1 LFGNNHFL
9 ADSPGTE
16 EIKKSGKIMK
26 NEDLKNILNSL
37 PIPEPTKEA
46 KDKAVG
52 AALAEFR
59 RQSEEKK
66 KKVKGSSWLER
77 LMGKNRKGGPIM
89 TRSIAITTAGITV
102 GFIALVITLS
112 PVFVAQKA
120 HILKRGTVQVATR
133 QNLVEK
139 SQISTEQKPL
149 VPRPGESRNE
159 AKKEVVAYNASK
171 PDGSLHD
178 SLTPAESDLNSQ
190 DKYDLEEITVTGTR
204 TPMRQEAKTKGRS
217 APAGAVPAV
226 LSSAKYPMQEGMRP
240 PVDQTYVGRD
250 QFETVTAN
258 TVKLVSEAPV
268 STFSIDVDTAS
279 YAFVRRSLNS
289 GYLPPKNAVRI
300 EEMINYFDYAYPL
313 PEDRSVPFKPTVSV
327 FPTPW
332 NPDTKLLHIGIKG
345 YDIVP
350 AKKPRSNLVFLIDVS
365 GSMES
370 QDKLPLLKNSL
381 RLLVNTLEP
390 DDTVAIVV
398 YAGAAGTV
406 LEPTKASEKG
416 KIIAALDR
424 LQAGGST
431 AGGEGINMAYSLAEA
446 NMDPNGVNRV
456 ILATDGDFNVGI
468 RDPEVLKDFVS
479 RKRKSGVYLSV
490 LGFGQGNYNDAL
502 MQKLAQNG
510 NGNAAY
516 IDSLNEAR
524 KVLVDE
530 ASGTMF
536 TIAND
541 VKIQIEFNPAMVAE
555 YRLIGYETRM
565 LNRED
570 FKNDAVDAGDIGS
583 GHSVTAIYEIT
594 PTASKAKLIDD
605 LRYGDRKKTESANR
619 SKTAEYAFL
628 KMRYKLPGESS
639 SREIETPIGKRNEY
653 AKISDAPVD
662 SRFASAVAAFGQI
675 LRGDSY
681 VRNYGCDDVIALA
694 QGAKGDDKFGYR
706 TEFIN
711 LVRLAKTASAMG
723 NR

>member
-1 LFGNNHFL
+1 
-9 ADSPGTE
+9 
-16 EIKKSGKIMK
+16 MK
-26 NEDLKNILNSL
+26 NEDLNKLLNSL
-37 PIPEPTKEA
+37 PIPEPDKEA
-46 KDKAVG
+46 KDKALG
-52 AALAEFR
+52 AALSEFR
-59 RQSEEKK
+59 RQSERGKTK
-66 KKVKGSSWLER
+66 NKGFSWLER

-89 TRSIAITTAGITV
+89 SRPIAIATTGIAV
-102 GFIALVITLS
+102 GCIALAVTLS
-112 PVFVAQKA
+112 SVFVVEKSR
-120 HILKRGTVQVATR
+120 IVKPGTVQIGTR
-133 QNLVEK
+133 LDLEK
-139 SQISTEQKPL
+139 ASQISTEPEPL
-149 VPRPGESRNE
+149 VSRPKASRNE
-159 AKKEVVAYNASK
+159 AKKELAFNA
-171 PDGSLHD
+171 PEPNRTLHD
-178 SLTPAESDLNSQ
+178 SFVLEETVVPNSQ
-190 DKYDLEEITVTGTR
+190 PALVREMK
-204 TPMRQEAKTKGRS
+204 AKGS
-217 APAGAVPAV
+217 GVPAKAFSV
-226 LSSAKYPMQEGMRP
+226 AKLSMEQGMHP

-250 QFETVTAN
+250 KFETITAN

-279 YAFVRRSLNS
+279 YAFVRRSLND
-289 GYLPPKNAVRI
+289 GHLPPKNAVRI

-313 PEDRSVPFKPTVSV
+313 PEDRSAPFKPTVAV

-345 YDIVP
+345 FDIIP

-365 GSMES
+365 GSMQD

-381 RLLVNTLEP
+381 RMLVNSLEA

-406 LEPTKASEKG
+406 LGPTRVSEKG
-416 KIIAALDR
+416 KILAALDR

-431 AGGEGINMAYSLAEA
+431 AGGEGIAMAYSLAESK
-446 NMDPNGVNRV
+446 MDPDSVNRV

-479 RKRKSGVYLSV
+479 RKRKSSVYLSV

-541 VKIQIEFNPAMVAE
+541 VKIQIEFNPAMIAE

-583 GHSVTAIYEIT
+583 GHTVTAIYEIT
-594 PTASKAKLIDD
+594 PASSKARLVDD
-605 LRYGDRKKTESANR
+605 LRYGDREKTGPVKKNTTN
-619 SKTAEYAFL
+619 EYAYL

-639 SREIETPIGKRNEY
+639 SREIATPIDKRDEY
-653 AKISDAPVD
+653 ARISDAPAE

-675 LRGDSY
+675 LRGDSH
-681 VRNYGCDDVIALA
+681 VREYDCDDVIKLA
-694 QGAKGDDKFGYR
+694 QGVKGDDKFGYR
-706 TEFIN
+706 SEFLN
-711 LVRLAKTASAMG
+711 LVRLAKTATAMG

>member
-1 LFGNNHFL
+1 
-9 ADSPGTE
+9 
-16 EIKKSGKIMK
+16 MK
-26 NEDLKNILNSL
+26 NEDLKKLLNSL
-37 PIPEPTKEA
+37 PIPEPDKEA
-46 KDKAVG
+46 KDKALS
-52 AALAEFR
+52 AALTEFR
-59 RQSEEKK
+59 RQSEREKT
-66 KKVKGSSWLER
+66 KVKGSSWPAR

-89 TRSIAITTAGITV
+89 TRPIAIATAGIAA
-102 GFIALVITLS
+102 GCIALAITLS
-112 PVFVAQKA
+112 PVFVAEKA
-120 HILKRGTVQVATR
+120 RFVKPGTVQVATEPEPDETPQAPSPAGPIESR
-133 QNLVEK
+133 LRDSAIEVDAVRPGNAQVATKPDLNKDPQTPSAVGDTESQLKGNVEK
-139 SQISTEQKPL
+139 
-149 VPRPGESRNE
+149 V
-159 AKKEVVAYNASK
+159 KKEETAR
-171 PDGSLHD
+171 G
-178 SLTPAESDLNSQ
+178 
-190 DKYDLEEITVTGTR
+190 
-204 TPMRQEAKTKGRS
+204 S
-217 APAGAVPAV
+217 APALDFHDAFTLEEAVVQESRPALGRDINGRSMPV
-226 LSSAKYPMQEGMRP
+226 ALSAAKYPMETGMQP
-240 PVDQTYVGRD
+240 PIDQTYVGRD
-250 QFETVTAN
+250 KFDTIAAN

-268 STFSIDVDTAS
+268 STFSIDVDTAA
-279 YAFVRRSLNS
+279 YAFVRRSLNN
-289 GYLPPKNAVRI
+289 GHLPPKNAVRI

-313 PEDRSVPFKPTVSV
+313 PEERSAPFRPTVAV

-345 YDIVP
+345 FDITP
-350 AKKPRSNLVFLIDVS
+350 SKKPRSNLVFLIDVS

-370 QDKLPLLKNSL
+370 RDKLPLLKNSL
-381 RLLVNTLEP
+381 RMLVNSLEA

-406 LEPTKASEKG
+406 LEPTKISEKG
-416 KIIAALDR
+416 KILAALDR
-424 LQAGGST
+424 LRAGGST
-431 AGGEGINMAYSLAEA
+431 AGGEGIAMAYSLAEA
-446 NMDPNGVNRV
+446 GMDPAGVNRV

-468 RDPEVLKDFVS
+468 RDPEVLKDFIS

-570 FKNDAVDAGDIGS
+570 FKNDAIDAGDIGS
-583 GHSVTAIYEIT
+583 GHTVTAIYEIT
-594 PTASKAKLIDD
+594 PASSKKKLIDD
-605 LRYGDRKKTESANR
+605 LRYGDREKSEPAKR
-619 SKTAEYAFL
+619 SKTAEYAYL

-639 SREIETPIGKRNEY
+639 SREIATPIDKRNET
-653 AKISDAPVD
+653 AKISDAPAE

-681 VRNYGCDDVIALA
+681 IRAYNCDDVIKLA
-694 QGAKGDDKFGYR
+694 QEAKGGDRFGYR
-706 TEFIN
+706 SEFIN
-711 LVRLAKTASAMG
+711 LVRLAKTAAAMG
-723 NR
+723 DR

>member
-1 LFGNNHFL
+1 
-9 ADSPGTE
+9 
-16 EIKKSGKIMK
+16 MK
-26 NEDLKNILNSL
+26 NEDLIKIFNSL
-37 PIPEPTKEA
+37 PIPEPAEEA
-46 KDKAVG
+46 KDETLG

-59 RQSEEKK
+59 RQTERKK
-66 KKVKGSSWLER
+66 TNVKGPSWLGR

-89 TRSIAITTAGITV
+89 NRPIAIAAAGIAV
-102 GFIALVITLS
+102 GCIALAVTLS
-112 PVFVAQKA
+112 PVFDSQKVRIVKPGGIQVAADPDLGKMPPATSAPGDLESRPRESIKRDKKEAINNISVPTPSPQDALTFAEAVGHQTKPLMQGDAKAQKRMMVTTA
-120 HILKRGTVQVATR
+120 VAT
-133 QNLVEK
+133 
-139 SQISTEQKPL
+139 
-149 VPRPGESRNE
+149 
-159 AKKEVVAYNASK
+159 
-171 PDGSLHD
+171 
-178 SLTPAESDLNSQ
+178 NS
-190 DKYDLEEITVTGTR
+190 
-204 TPMRQEAKTKGRS
+204 PMEL
-217 APAGAVPAV
+217 P
-226 LSSAKYPMQEGMRP
+226 MRP
-240 PVDQTYVGRD
+240 PTDQTYVGRD
-250 QFETVTAN
+250 RFDATVAN
-258 TVKLVSEAPV
+258 PVKLVSEAPV

-313 PEDRSVPFKPTVSV
+313 PEDRSVPFKPTVAV
-327 FPTPW
+327 LPTPW

-345 YDIVP
+345 FDITP

-381 RLLVNTLEP
+381 RMLVNSLKP

-406 LEPTKASEKG
+406 LEPTRASEKA
-416 KIIAALDR
+416 KILAALDR

-431 AGGEGINMAYSLAEA
+431 AGGEGIAMAYSLAEA
-446 NMDPNGVNRV
+446 GMDQGGVNRV

-502 MQKLAQNG
+502 MQTLAQNG

-541 VKIQIEFNPAMVAE
+541 VKIQVEFNPAMVAE

-594 PTASKAKLIDD
+594 PTASKARLIDD
-605 LRYGDRKKTESANR
+605 LRYDAQKKTEPDKK

-628 KMRYKLPGESS
+628 KIRYKLPGESS
-639 SREIETPIGKRNEY
+639 SREIETPIDKRNEY
-653 AKISDAPVD
+653 AKISDAPAD

-675 LRGDSY
+675 LRDDARIRQYS
-681 VRNYGCDDVIALA
+681 CDDVIELA
-694 QGAKGDDKFGYR
+694 RGAKGNDEFGYR
-706 TEFIN
+706 SEFLN
-711 LVRLAKTASAMG
+711 LVRLAKTAAAMG